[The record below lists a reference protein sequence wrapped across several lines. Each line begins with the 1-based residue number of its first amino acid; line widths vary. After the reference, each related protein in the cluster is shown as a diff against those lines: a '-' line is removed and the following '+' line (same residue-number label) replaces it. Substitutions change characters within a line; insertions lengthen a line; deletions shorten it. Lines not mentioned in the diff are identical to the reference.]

1 MSSMTL
7 SATWLVHHTLDS
19 QLAYSGT
26 DTAFCIKSCD
36 NKPTLHERT
45 SLSATHA
52 TLRMLCK
59 QKLPFAAD
67 PACNCIVHRLT
78 CMSSV
83 DPAQMAA

>member
-1 MSSMTL
+1 MSSMAFP
-7 SATWLVHHTLDS
+7 ATWLVHQTLDT
-19 QLAYSGT
+19 QLAYSGI
-26 DTAFCIKSCD
+26 DTAFCINSCD
-36 NKPTLHERT
+36 DKPTLHECT

-67 PACNCIVHRLT
+67 PACNCIVRRLT
-78 CMSSV
+78 CMSSA